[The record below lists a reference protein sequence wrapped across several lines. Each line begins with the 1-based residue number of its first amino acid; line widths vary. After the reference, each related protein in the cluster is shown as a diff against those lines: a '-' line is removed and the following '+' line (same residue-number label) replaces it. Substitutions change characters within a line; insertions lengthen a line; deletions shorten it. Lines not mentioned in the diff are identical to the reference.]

1 MRVDIATYMELR
13 NAGYTAAEINA
24 YAADLPDPAPDQ
36 GPEPAPAPVP
46 APAPAPVPEPTPAPV
61 PAPVPAPAPN
71 NTDLLLHAILQ
82 AVQGQNVNRTQLP
95 TEERTTETILAE
107 TINPPKR

>member
-13 NAGYTAAEINA
+13 NAGYTAEEINA
-24 YAADLPDPAPDQ
+24 YAADLPAPAPDQ
-36 GPEPAPAPVP
+36 GPSPAPVPEPAPAPVP
-46 APAPAPVPEPTPAPV
+46 EPV
-61 PAPVPAPAPN
+61 PAPVTAPVPD
-71 NTDLLLHAILQ
+71 NTDLLQAILQ

-107 TINPPKR
+107 IINPPKR

>member
-24 YAADLPDPAPDQ
+24 YAADLQASAPDQ
-36 GPEPAPAPVP
+36 GPEPAQAPVP
-46 APAPAPVPEPTPAPV
+46 EPAPAPVPEPAPAPAPEPAPAPV
-61 PAPVPAPAPN
+61 PD
-71 NTDLLLHAILQ
+71 NTDLLQAILQ

-107 TINPPKR
+107 IINPPKR